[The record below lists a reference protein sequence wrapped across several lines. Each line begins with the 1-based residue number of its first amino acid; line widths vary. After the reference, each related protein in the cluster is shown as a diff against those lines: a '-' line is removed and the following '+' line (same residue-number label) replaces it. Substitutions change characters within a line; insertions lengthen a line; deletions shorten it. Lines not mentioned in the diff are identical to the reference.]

1 MPWEERGKNRYFYKK
16 VKQPDGKW
24 KKTYFGN
31 GLRAEVEATLYENQ
45 QSQKRKQRDISKQ
58 VADAKTAHKRQQ
70 KSTSKLVDLLMAS
83 EGYHNPVFRGW
94 RKISK
99 SRHKNGANPMD
110 DKQPN
115 EKSYDPLDVKQ
126 CIERAQQGDASVL
139 QDLKKHIQKNPK
151 LITENADLATTTH
164 HKWIT
169 LLSKNDL
176 FKVQCLWN
184 EIYHLKEELIKEGN
198 GTTVEKLIIDQVI
211 STYLQIYY
219 HEQENM
225 ERLSYC
231 SEIPAAETK
240 ALEATFN
247 RHMRSLCTYSAINAI
262 SAKAQIEKAVN
273 SALENVTVAS

>member
-31 GLRAEVEATLYENQ
+31 GLGAEVEATLYENQ

-99 SRHKNGANPMD
+99 SRYKNGANPMD

-139 QDLKKHIQKNPK
+139 QDLKKHIQK
-151 LITENADLATTTH
+151 I
-164 HKWIT
+164 
-169 LLSKNDL
+169 LSL
-176 FKVQCLWN
+176 
-184 EIYHLKEELIKEGN
+184 
-198 GTTVEKLIIDQVI
+198 
-211 STYLQIYY
+211 
-219 HEQENM
+219 
-225 ERLSYC
+225 
-231 SEIPAAETK
+231 
-240 ALEATFN
+240 
-247 RHMRSLCTYSAINAI
+247 
-262 SAKAQIEKAVN
+262 
-273 SALENVTVAS
+273 